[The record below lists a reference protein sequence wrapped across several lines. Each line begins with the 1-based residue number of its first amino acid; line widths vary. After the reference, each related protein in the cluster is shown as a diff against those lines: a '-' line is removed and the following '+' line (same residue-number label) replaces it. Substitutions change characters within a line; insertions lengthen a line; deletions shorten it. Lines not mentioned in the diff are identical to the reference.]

1 MVNKVISVS
10 QMATV
15 LGVSLTAIREGI
27 ARDRF
32 PFAYA
37 WQSPGKKS
45 RSFVIDKEGFR
56 TFLIHSLGWDVK
68 AVDAEFKSAGIHQEE
83 LIMTWIDAGMHLS
96 FATAAVASILSMM
109 ML

>member
-1 MVNKVISVS
+1 MVRKTIAVS

-15 LGVSLTAIREGI
+15 LGWTLTAVRECI
-27 ARDRF
+27 ARDKF

-45 RSFVIDKEGFR
+45 RAFVIDKEGFK
-56 TFLIHSLGWDVK
+56 TYLMHNLGWDIK
-68 AVDAEFKSAGIHQEE
+68 IINAEFKAANIHQEE
-83 LIMTWIDAGMHLS
+83 LIMTWIDAGMNLS
-96 FATAAVASILSMM
+96 LAAAAVASILSMM

>member
-1 MVNKVISVS
+1 MIAKTIAVN

-15 LGVSLTAIREGI
+15 LGWTLTAVRECI

-56 TFLIHSLGWDVK
+56 TFLINSLGWDVK
-68 AVDAEFKSAGIHQEE
+68 VVDAEFKSAGIH
-83 LIMTWIDAGMHLS
+83 
-96 FATAAVASILSMM
+96 
-109 ML
+109 

>member
-1 MVNKVISVS
+1 MITKTIAVS

-15 LGVSLTAIREGI
+15 LGWTLTAVRECI

-56 TFLIHSLGWDVK
+56 TFLVHSLGWDVK
-68 AVDAEFKSAGIHQEE
+68 VVDAEFKSAGIH
-83 LIMTWIDAGMHLS
+83 
-96 FATAAVASILSMM
+96 
-109 ML
+109 

>member
-1 MVNKVISVS
+1 MHTIKKVISVA

-15 LGVSLTAIREGI
+15 LGISLTAVREGI
-27 ARDRF
+27 AIGKF

-56 TFLIHSLGWDVK
+56 TYLTHFLGWDLK
-68 AVDAEFKSAGIHQEE
+68 LVDAEFKAAHIH
-83 LIMTWIDAGMHLS
+83 
-96 FATAAVASILSMM
+96 
-109 ML
+109 

>member
-1 MVNKVISVS
+1 MLKKVISVS

-15 LGVSLTAIREGI
+15 LGISLTAVREGI
-27 ARDRF
+27 AVGKF

-45 RSFVIDKEGFR
+45 RAFVIDKEGFK
-56 TFLIHSLGWDVK
+56 TYLMHALGWDLK
-68 AVDAEFKSAGIHQEE
+68 IIDAEFKAAHIHQEE

-96 FATAAVASILSMM
+96 FATAAVASILSMVTI
-109 ML
+109 

>member
-1 MVNKVISVS
+1 MIRKVISVA
-10 QMATV
+10 QMSTV

-56 TFLIHSLGWDVK
+56 TIYGLYVNWHVFGRRFYGSLRTRPNWMGTVHI
-68 AVDAEFKSAGIHQEE
+68 AIVNRTGYI
-83 LIMTWIDAGMHLS
+83 
-96 FATAAVASILSMM
+96 SIRI
-109 ML
+109 

>member
-1 MVNKVISVS
+1 MIRKVISVA
-10 QMATV
+10 QMSTV

-45 RSFVIDKEGFR
+45 RSFVIDKEG
-56 TFLIHSLGWDVK
+56 V
-68 AVDAEFKSAGIHQEE
+68 
-83 LIMTWIDAGMHLS
+83 
-96 FATAAVASILSMM
+96 
-109 ML
+109 

>member
-1 MVNKVISVS
+1 MLKKVISVS

-27 ARDRF
+27 ARNRF

-56 TFLIHSLGWDVK
+56 TFLVHSLGWDLK
-68 AVDAEFKSAGIHQEE
+68 TIDAEFK
-83 LIMTWIDAGMHLS
+83 
-96 FATAAVASILSMM
+96 TAHIQ
-109 ML
+109 

>member
-1 MVNKVISVS
+1 MITKTIAVS

-15 LGVSLTAIREGI
+15 LWWTLTAVRECI

-56 TFLIHSLGWDVK
+56 TFLINSLGWDVK
-68 AVDAEFKSAGIHQEE
+68 VVDAEFKSAGIHQEE
-83 LIMTWIDAGMHLS
+83 LIMTWIDAGMNLS
-96 FATAAVASILSMM
+96 LAAAAVASILSMM

>member
-10 QMATV
+10 QMAAV

-56 TFLIHSLGWDVK
+56 TFLVHSLGWDVK
-68 AVDAEFKSAGIHQEE
+68 VVDAEFK
-83 LIMTWIDAGMHLS
+83 
-96 FATAAVASILSMM
+96 AAHIQ
-109 ML
+109 

>member
-1 MVNKVISVS
+1 MHMIKKVISVA
-10 QMATV
+10 QMSAV
-15 LGVSLTAIREGI
+15 LGVSLTATREGI

-56 TFLIHSLGWDVK
+56 TFLVHSLGWDVK
-68 AVDAEFKSAGIHQEE
+68 VVDAEFKSAGIH
-83 LIMTWIDAGMHLS
+83 
-96 FATAAVASILSMM
+96 
-109 ML
+109 

>member
-15 LGVSLTAIREGI
+15 LGISLTAVREGI
-27 ARDRF
+27 AIGKF

-45 RSFVIDKEGFR
+45 RAFVIDKEGFK
-56 TFLIHSLGWDVK
+56 TYLMNALGWDLKVI
-68 AVDAEFKSAGIHQEE
+68 DAEFK
-83 LIMTWIDAGMHLS
+83 
-96 FATAAVASILSMM
+96 TAHIQ
-109 ML
+109 

>member
-1 MVNKVISVS
+1 MLKKVISVA
-10 QMATV
+10 QMSTV

-56 TFLIHSLGWDVK
+56 TYLAHSLGWDLK
-68 AVDAEFKSAGIHQEE
+68 IIDAEFK
-83 LIMTWIDAGMHLS
+83 
-96 FATAAVASILSMM
+96 AARIQ
-109 ML
+109 

>member
-1 MVNKVISVS
+1 MIKKVISVA
-10 QMATV
+10 QMSAV

-45 RSFVIDKEGFR
+45 RSFVIDKEGFK
-56 TFLIHSLGWDVK
+56 TYLAHSLGWDLK
-68 AVDAEFKSAGIHQEE
+68 LIDAEFKSAGIH
-83 LIMTWIDAGMHLS
+83 
-96 FATAAVASILSMM
+96 
-109 ML
+109 

>member
-1 MVNKVISVS
+1 MLKKVISVS
-10 QMATV
+10 QMAAV
-15 LGVSLTAIREGI
+15 LGISLTAVREGI

-45 RSFVIDKEGFR
+45 RSFVIDKAGFR

-68 AVDAEFKSAGIHQEE
+68 AVDAEFKSAGIH
-83 LIMTWIDAGMHLS
+83 
-96 FATAAVASILSMM
+96 
-109 ML
+109 